1 MASIQFK
8 RGKNG
13 RRTHFVV
20 VSFQGKHKWIRA
32 GSLADAKRLRKE
44 LEGLAENERF
54 EKLGLS
60 VREKRIDD
68 FFAEYIEHVRLS
80 TSSNTV
86 KRYRAAVN
94 AFLAFLRLFH
104 TSVRYLSLL
113 KQEHIEAYQRRRLQ
127 SVELKIEAD
136 GEKPGNHKNKR
147 LPKPQT
153 VNYEIGILRSAFL
166 WAQDHN
172 WIAAVPTRKV
182 KRLKSA
188 PKRQIRILSEKEC
201 SLLLDTARRIA
212 LSDPKI
218 EVYARAFQFILNS
231 GLRSGELCNL
241 TWDDIDLESGLLQIR
256 AKPGWTP
263 KTSERSFY
271 LNSTC
276 SEILKSSKNDE
287 GFVFVNPVGR
297 RLEKDDLR
305 KVLITVAEQ
314 AGLVGLTR
322 VHDLRHTFAS
332 LMQMNGVDPGTVAT
346 ILGHKDLGTTRI
358 YTHQTQEHLKKSI
371 EKVGVG

>member
-1 MASIQFK
+1 MASIHFK
-8 RGKNG
+8 KGKDS

-32 GSLADAKRLRKE
+32 GSLADAKRLKKE
-44 LEGLAENERF
+44 IEGLSENDRF

-60 VREKRIDD
+60 VRDKRIDD
-68 FFAEYIEHVRLS
+68 FFVEYIEYVRLR
-80 TSSNTV
+80 TSPNTV

-104 TSVRYLSLL
+104 TSVRYLSQL
-113 KQEHIEAYQRRRLQ
+113 KQEHIEAYQRRRLE

-136 GEKPGNHKNKR
+136 GAKPGNHKNKR

-153 VNYEIGILRSAFL
+153 VNFEIGILRSAFL

-172 WIAAVPTRKV
+172 WIVAVPTRKV
-182 KRLKSA
+182 KRLKAA
-188 PKRQIRILSEKEC
+188 PKRQIRILSEDEC
-201 SLLLDTARRIA
+201 SLLLDTARQMTAKNSEIEIYA
-212 LSDPKI
+212 L
-218 EVYARAFQFILNS
+218 AFQFIVNT

-241 TWDDIDLESGLLQIR
+241 TWDDVDLESGLILIR

-271 LNSTC
+271 LNQTC
-276 SEILKSSKNDE
+276 LGILRSLEKRE
-287 GFVFVNPVGR
+287 EYVFVDEVGR
-297 RLEKDDLR
+297 QLEKDNLR
-305 KVLITVAEQ
+305 KILIRVAEE

-346 ILGHKDLGTTRI
+346 ILGHKDLGTTKI

-371 EKVGVG
+371 EKVGVE

>member
-1 MASIQFK
+1 MASIQLK
-8 RGKNG
+8 KGKNG
-13 RRTHFVV
+13 RRTYFVV
-20 VSFQGKHKWIRA
+20 VSFQGKHKWVRA
-32 GSLADAKRLRKE
+32 GSLADAKRLKKE
-44 LEGLAENERF
+44 IEGLAENERF

-60 VREKRIDD
+60 VRDKRIDD
-68 FFAEYIEHVRLS
+68 FFSGYIEHVRLR
-80 TSSNTV
+80 TSPNTV
-86 KRYRAAVN
+86 KRYRAAIN

-104 TSVRYLSLL
+104 SSVRYLSQL
-113 KQEHIEAYQRRRLQ
+113 KQEHIEAYQRRRLE

-136 GEKPGNHKNKR
+136 GVKNGNHKNKR

-172 WIAAVPTRKV
+172 WIAAIPTRKV
-182 KRLKSA
+182 KRLKA
-188 PKRQIRILSEKEC
+188 GPKRQIRILSQEEC
-201 SLLLDTARRIA
+201 SLLLVTARQMA

-218 EVYARAFQFILNS
+218 AVYARAFQFLLNS

-241 TWDDIDLESGLLQIR
+241 TWDDVDLESALIQIR
-256 AKPGWTP
+256 SKPGWTP

-271 LNSTC
+271 LNQTC
-276 SEILKSSKNDE
+276 LGILKSIGKREGYVLVDE
-287 GFVFVNPVGR
+287 AAKH
-297 RLEKDDLR
+297 LEKDELR
-305 KVLITVAEQ
+305 KVLITVAEA
-314 AGLVGLTR
+314 AGLDGLTR

-332 LMQMNGVDPGTVAT
+332 LMQMNGVEPGTVAT